1 MHNSACASD
10 RPDPRRRALLA
21 ATPMLS
27 LQDMLRQVGS
37 NATQAAAG
45 MPAAPAGVP
54 ARQLATDEV
63 YWAQVAAAYAVD
75 RRTVAL
81 ENGYW
86 GTMSRPVLKAYLQR
100 VQQVNHD
107 NAHYARLQFPDDY
120 RHLRA
125 RAAGALRIDPREL
138 ALTRNATESLQ
149 LLIGG
154 YNRLKPGDAVLYADL
169 DYDAMITAMQW
180 LRQRRG
186 VEAIGIDLPQPATRQ
201 SLIDAY
207 AQALQ
212 RHPRVKLMLV
222 TCIGHRTGLAL
233 PVTEIVALARQRGVD
248 TIVDATQAIGQRDI
262 GIPDLGADFVGFNFH
277 KWIGAPLG
285 VGGFYIR
292 RERIADIDPHMGQ
305 AGPADSIDTRVHT
318 GTVDFAAFLSLPA
331 ALEAH
336 ERIGAANKQ
345 ARLQYLRDRW
355 VHAVADLSGLEVLTP
370 DDPQLY
376 GAMTSLRLRGQTSEQ
391 QNAALAQR
399 LLQQFGVM
407 TTMRSGAASGACVR
421 ATPALFTR
429 MEEIDRFA
437 QALRSIAG

>member
-1 MHNSACASD
+1 MRNFDCASD

-21 ATPMLS
+21 AAPLLS
-27 LQDMLRQVGS
+27 MQDMLRQVGGS
-37 NATQAAAG
+37 ATQAAE

-54 ARQLATDEV
+54 ARQLASDEA
-63 YWAQVAAAYAVD
+63 YWAQVAAAYDVD
-75 RRTVAL
+75 RRTIAL

-86 GTMSRPVLKAYLQR
+86 GALSQPVLQAYVQR

-120 RHLRA
+120 RALRA
-125 RAAGALRIDPREL
+125 RAAGVLGIDPREL

-186 VEAIGIDLPQPATRQ
+186 VEAIGIELPQPATRQ
-201 SLIDAY
+201 NLIDAY

-212 RHPRVKLMLV
+212 RYPQVKMMLV
-222 TCIGHRTGLAL
+222 TCISHRTGLVL
-233 PVTEIVALARQRGVD
+233 PVAEIVAMARQRGVD
-248 TIVDATQAIGQRDI
+248 CIVDATQAIGQRDLRL
-262 GIPDLGADFVGFNFH
+262 PELGADFVGFNFH

-285 VGGFYIR
+285 VGGFHIR
-292 RERIADIDPHMGQ
+292 RERIGDIDPHMGQ

-318 GTVDFAAFLSLPA
+318 GTVDFAAFLTLPT

-355 VHAVADLSGLEVLTP
+355 VHAIADLPQLEVLTP

-391 QNAALAQR
+391 QNTALAQR

-407 TTMRSGAASGACVR
+407 TTVRSGAASGACVR

-429 MEEIDRFA
+429 PQEIDRFA

>member
-21 ATPMLS
+21 AAPMLP

-37 NATQAAAG
+37 QALAAPG
-45 MPAAPAGVP
+45 AIPAAPTGIAP
-54 ARQLATDEV
+54 RRLAQDEG
-63 YWAQVAAAYAVD
+63 YWAQVAAAYDVD
-75 RRTVAL
+75 RNVVAL

-86 GTMSRPVLKAYLQR
+86 GAMSQPVLRTYLQR
-100 VQQVNHD
+100 VQQVNRD

-120 RHLRA
+120 RALRA
-125 RAAGALRIDPREL
+125 RAATVLGVAPGEL

-154 YNRLKPGDAVLYADL
+154 YNRLRQGDAVLFADL
-169 DYDAMITAMQW
+169 DYDAMIAAMKW

-186 VEAIGIDLPQPATRQ
+186 VEAIGIDLPEPATRQ
-201 SLIDAY
+201 NLIDAY

-212 RHPRVKLMLV
+212 RHPQVRLMLV
-222 TCIGHRTGLAL
+222 TCISHRTGLAL
-233 PVTEIVALARQRGVD
+233 PVAEIVAMARQRGVD
-248 TIVDATQAIGQRDI
+248 CIVDATQAVGQRDLRL
-262 GIPDLGADFVGFNFH
+262 PDLGADFVGFNFH

-292 RERIADIDPHMGQ
+292 HDRIPDIDPQMGQ
-305 AGPADSIDTRVHT
+305 EGPADSIDTRVHT
-318 GTVDFAAFLSLPA
+318 GTVDFAALLALPA
-331 ALEAH
+331 ALDVH

-345 ARLQYLRDRW
+345 ARLQFLRDRW
-355 VHAVADLSGLEVLTP
+355 VHRVADLPGLQILTP
-370 DDPQLY
+370 EDPQLY
-376 GAMTSLRLRGQTSEQ
+376 GAMTSFRLRGQNSEQ

-399 LLQQFGVM
+399 LLQQFGIM

-429 MEEIDRFA
+429 VEELDRFA
-437 QALRSIAG
+437 QALRRIAG